1 MIFLIN
7 ISCSGELKSESTKS
21 QSITTRK
28 DLKSVD
34 KVKTP
39 KTVTTT
45 VAKQTTTESV
55 TSVNNGNLVWES
67 NVPGTVK
74 KSGTSAQTV
83 SLEDLGG
90 KTVYL
95 LLVKD

>member
-7 ISCSGELKSESTKS
+7 ISCSGELKSEPTKS

-39 KTVTTT
+39 KIVTTTTVTTT
-45 VAKQTTTESV
+45 TNPTTVKTTTVV
-55 TSVNNGNLVWES
+55 TTTPTPKQQKGKNVVLLTLV
-67 NVPGTVK
+67 
-74 KSGTSAQTV
+74 
-83 SLEDLGG
+83 
-90 KTVYL
+90 
-95 LLVKD
+95 

>member
-39 KTVTTT
+39 KIVTTTTVTTT
-45 VAKQTTTESV
+45 TTPKQQKGKNVVLLT
-55 TSVNNGNLVWES
+55 LV
-67 NVPGTVK
+67 
-74 KSGTSAQTV
+74 
-83 SLEDLGG
+83 
-90 KTVYL
+90 
-95 LLVKD
+95 